1 LRDGAVFLTENET
14 SKNLFRRIL
23 GVFDMATGRSNYLTK
38 QTGEYIVAAEL
49 SRRGF
54 IATTFTGNVPSY
66 DIVAVDEQG
75 GHALV
80 QVKAIA
86 GDTWQLNI
94 GQFADVVFDGP
105 KQIIQRQLDDPYPDL
120 ICVMVQIAPPDSGR
134 ADRFFVLPWRELGRI
149 IIAGHSGYL
158 AKHGGVRPKNPESLH
173 TALHPETLANWE
185 GQWQVL
191 TKRVRPTTGSEGDA
205 AKQ

>member
-1 LRDGAVFLTENET
+1 
-14 SKNLFRRIL
+14 
-23 GVFDMATGRSNYLTK
+23 MATGRNNYLTK

-80 QVKAIA
+80 QVKAIQ
-86 GDTWQLNI
+86 GRSWQLTAD
-94 GQFADVVFDGP
+94 QFADIEMNGP
-105 KQIIQRQLDDPYPDL
+105 RQVIRGQLNDPCQDL
-120 ICVMVQIAPPDSGR
+120 ICVMVQVAPADSGH
-134 ADRFFVLPWRELGRI
+134 ADRFFVLPWRELGGLV
-149 IIAGHSGYL
+149 IAHHSAFL
-158 AKHGGVRPKNPESLH
+158 AKHGGVRPKNPKSLH
-173 TALHPETLANWE
+173 VSIHPEELVKWE

-191 TKRVRPTTGSEGDA
+191 TKRVRPTIGSEGA
-205 AKQ
+205 PAKQ

>member
-1 LRDGAVFLTENET
+1 
-14 SKNLFRRIL
+14 
-23 GVFDMATGRSNYLTK
+23 MATGRSNYLTK

-66 DIVAVDEQG
+66 DIVAVDDQG

-86 GDTWQLNI
+86 ADTWQLNV
-94 GQFADVVFDGP
+94 GQFADVAFVGR
-105 KQIIQRQLDDPYPDL
+105 KQVIRGQLDDPFPDL
-120 ICVMVQIAPPDSGR
+120 VCVMVKIAPPDSGR

-149 IIAGHSGYL
+149 VIAGHFSFL
-158 AKHGGVRPKNPESLH
+158 AKHGGVRPRSPKSLH
-173 TALHPETLANWE
+173 TAVSPEALADWE

-191 TKRVRPTTGSEGDA
+191 TKRVRPTPASKARKPASRARRKAGSRKPSHTDRG
-205 AKQ
+205 

>member
-1 LRDGAVFLTENET
+1 
-14 SKNLFRRIL
+14 
-23 GVFDMATGRSNYLTK
+23 MATGRSNYLTK

-80 QVKAIA
+80 QVKAIQGHSWQLDA
-86 GDTWQLNI
+86 GDFAEIEMN
-94 GQFADVVFDGP
+94 GQQ
-105 KQIIQRQLDDPYPDL
+105 QIIRAPRNDPYPDL
-120 ICVMVQIAPPDSGR
+120 ICVMVQIAAADSGR
-134 ADRFFVLPWRELGRI
+134 ADRFFVLPWRELGGI
-149 IIAGHSGYL
+149 VIKHHSDFL
-158 AKHGGVRPKNPESLH
+158 AKRGGVRPKNPESLH
-173 TALHPETLANWE
+173 VSIHPDELAKWKD
-185 GQWQVL
+185 QWQVL
-191 TKRVRPTTGSEGDA
+191 TERVRPTTVSQDAAAPLKSAA